1 MLVPPKGVGLGP
13 SHKNKNLGPH
23 SFNIANPQNLFNIGQ
38 N

>member
-13 SHKNKNLGPH
+13 SHKDQNLASD
-23 SFNIANPQNLFNIGQ
+23 SFNIANLQNLFNIGQ